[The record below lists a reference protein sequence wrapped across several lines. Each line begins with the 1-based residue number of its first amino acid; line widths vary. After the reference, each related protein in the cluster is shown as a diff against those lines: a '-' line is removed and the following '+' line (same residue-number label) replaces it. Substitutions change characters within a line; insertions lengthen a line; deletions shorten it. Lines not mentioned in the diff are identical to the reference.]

1 MLNNNECVTNTSK
14 SSPQRSSSFSL
25 KALSVKAPKLLIC
38 AAMFGAASSANAAT
52 NTELEQQV
60 SELQQQVNMLMQA
73 MKKNKVAV
81 HNLNAKVA
89 IAPKPSASKGKTFG
103 GDSGNFRVGNTDV
116 NIGGYIKLDMS
127 FSDYTDGAG
136 ANAGIG
142 EDFLVPSVI
151 PVGGQSGDVKFNAHA
166 KTSRLNI
173 TTKTKT
179 DTGYIKTFFEFD
191 AIASGQ
197 GDERI
202 SNSSAQRLRHAFV
215 DWHID
220 DKNSLLAGQTWSTFF
235 NVSSLPESLD
245 FVGPVGTI
253 FERQPQLRFT
263 HKLAGGGSFQL
274 AAENP
279 ATTLYGASENPYD
292 DNSIPDLIA
301 RYNGQLGSFGYSF
314 AAMTRE
320 LKYDVN
326 GANGDDQGYALS
338 FSGKYKMTSDEIR
351 FMVNAGDALGR
362 YMALNGF
369 RAGAIDANGDVDL
382 IDSWGAFVNWR
393 HHWNNQWRSNLTL
406 SAASADNPSY
416 LAATTA
422 SDYTSLHANLLYNPV
437 KHLTL
442 GGEYIYATKE
452 LENTGNVLADDKGA
466 LKRLL
471 LSVKYA
477 F

>member
-1 MLNNNECVTNTSK
+1 MFKKNNESK
-14 SSPQRSSSFSL
+14 KNWPMLLAGVATISL
-25 KALSVKAPKLLIC
+25 STQAVQ
-38 AAMFGAASSANAAT
+38 AAS
-52 NTELEQQV
+52 NTELEKQV
-60 SELQQQVNMLMQA
+60 AELQAQVKMLVQQMN
-73 MKKNKVAV
+73 KNKVAV
-81 HNLNAKVA
+81 QDLDSKVVSA
-89 IAPKPSASKGKTFG
+89 PAPKATKGKTFG
-103 GDSGNFRVGNTDV
+103 GDPSNFRVGNTDV
-116 NIGGYIKLDMS
+116 NIGGFVKLDMN
-127 FSDYTDGAG
+127 FSEYSDGA
-136 ANAGIG
+136 AALAGIG

-151 PVGGQSGDVKFNAHA
+151 PVGGESGDVKFHAHA
-166 KTSRLNI
+166 KTSRFNI

-179 DTGYIKTFFEFD
+179 DTGHIKTFFEFD

-202 SNSSAQRLRHAFV
+202 SNSSAERLRHAFV
-215 DWHID
+215 DWNID
-220 DKNSLLAGQTWSTFF
+220 GKNSVLAGQTWSTFF
-235 NVSSLPESLD
+235 NVGTLPESLD

-253 FERQPQLRFT
+253 FERQPQLRYT
-263 HKLAGGGSFQL
+263 RKLDGGSFML

-301 RYNGQLGSFGYSF
+301 RYNGKSGNFSYSL

-320 LKYDVN
+320 LKYDT
-326 GANGDDQGYALS
+326 GAASADDQGYALS
-338 FSGKYKMTSDEIR
+338 LAGKYAMTSDEIR
-351 FMVNAGDALGR
+351 VMVNYGDALGR

-369 RAGAIDANGDVDL
+369 RSGAIRGDGNIEL
-382 IDSWGAFVNWR
+382 IDAWGGFINWK
-393 HHWNNQWRSNLTL
+393 HHWNGKWRSNLTL
-406 SAASADNPSY
+406 SAASADNPDY

-422 SDYTSLHANLLYNPV
+422 SDYTSIHANLLYTPV
-437 KHLTL
+437 KRLTL

-452 LENTGNVLADDKGA
+452 LENTANVLADDKGS